1 MNQLRIF
8 ISQAKKKDVY
18 MLNENFRMKTLVA
31 LKEAKQKTNKT
42 LKTQLNHFGKDT
54 GLPKDI

>member
-8 ISQAKKKDVY
+8 ISQAKKMNVY

-31 LKEAKQKTNKT
+31 FKEAKQKNKT

>member
-31 LKEAKQKTNKT
+31 LKEEKQKTNKQT
-42 LKTQLNHFGKDT
+42 KH
-54 GLPKDI
+54 